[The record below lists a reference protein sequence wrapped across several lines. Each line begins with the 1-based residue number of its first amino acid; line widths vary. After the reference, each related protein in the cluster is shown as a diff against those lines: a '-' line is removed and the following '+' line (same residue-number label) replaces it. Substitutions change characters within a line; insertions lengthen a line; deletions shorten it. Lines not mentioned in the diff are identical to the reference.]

1 LNAALLVAP
10 LLIFLLAVFVLP
22 IGTFLARAVQESDVP
37 PVLPRT
43 VAALSSWDGAALP
56 GDAAFAALAEDLREA
71 RQRDQETGAGAIGR
85 ASARLNNDWPG
96 FRSLLPATA
105 RRLASPQ
112 GTPREAVLAASADW
126 NTSAPWAAIRRAGGP
141 VSDFHLLAVLDLK
154 RDAAG
159 DIAAAPADQTIF
171 RAVLWR
177 TLWISV
183 SATIIALLVG
193 YPLAWLIAT
202 APPRLAPWLLGG
214 VLLPFWTSLIV
225 RTAAWMVLLQREG
238 VVNAAL
244 QSLHLT
250 EGPLPLLF
258 NRGAVLLAM
267 VHILLPF
274 MVLPVYASLKSLDWR
289 LPRAALSLGATPL
302 RTFFRISLPLSL
314 PGVGAGCLLV
324 FIQALGFYVTP
335 ALLGG
340 ANDQMLSYFVGFY
353 ATRTV
358 NWSMAAALSCLLLAA
373 VAIVVGLYA
382 RLVGFEKTRAA

>member
-1 LNAALLVAP
+1 MAP

-22 IGTFLARAVQESDVP
+22 IGTFLARAVQETDVP

-43 VAALSSWDGAALP
+43 VAALSSWDGAGLP
-56 GDAAFAALAEDLREA
+56 GDAAFAALIDDLREA
-71 RQRDQETGAGAIGR
+71 RQRDQETGSGAIGR

-105 RRLASPQ
+105 RRLANAQ
-112 GTPREAVLAASADW
+112 GNAREAVLAASPEW
-126 NTSAPWAAIRRAGGP
+126 NTPAPWAAIRRAGGP

-154 RDAAG
+154 RDAG
-159 DIAAAPADQTIF
+159 GHIAAAPADQAIF

-183 SATIIALLVG
+183 SATAIALLIG

-202 APPRLAPWLLGG
+202 APPRWAPWLLAG

-244 QSLHLT
+244 QSLHIT

-274 MVLPVYASLKSLDWR
+274 MVLPIYASLKSLDWR
-289 LPRAALSLGATPL
+289 LPRAALSLGASPT

-382 RLVGFEKTRAA
+382 RLVGFEKTRPA

>member
-1 LNAALLVAP
+1 MAP
-10 LLIFLLAVFVLP
+10 LLLFLLLVFVLP
-22 IGTFLARAVQESDVP
+22 IGAFLTRAVQEADVP

-43 VAALSSWDGAALP
+43 IAALEGWDGAATP
-56 GDAAFAALAEDLREA
+56 GEPAFAALVEDLREA
-71 RQRDQETGAGAIGR
+71 RRRDQETGGGAIGR

-105 RRLASPQ
+105 RRIAQPFQ
-112 GTPREAVLAASADW
+112 GEAKPAVLAAAPEW
-126 NTSAPWAAIRRAGGP
+126 GEVTPWAAIRRASGP
-141 VSDFHLLAVLDLK
+141 ISDFHLLAVLDLK

-159 DIAAAPADQTIF
+159 DIAAAPPDQAIF

-177 TLWISV
+177 TLWISL
-183 SATIIALLVG
+183 SATVIALLIG

-202 APPRLAPWLLGG
+202 APARFTPWLLAG

-238 VVNAAL
+238 VVNATL
-244 QSLHLT
+244 QSLRLT
-250 EGPLPLLF
+250 DGPLPLLF

-274 MVLPVYASLKSLDWR
+274 MVLPIYASLKALDWR
-289 LPRAALSLGATPL
+289 LPRAAMSLGASPL

-314 PGVGAGCLLV
+314 PGVGAGSLLV

-382 RLVGFEKTRAA
+382 KLVGFEKTRPA

>member
-1 LNAALLVAP
+1 MAP
-10 LLIFLLAVFVLP
+10 LLLFLLLVFVLP
-22 IGTFLARAVQESDVP
+22 IGAFLTRAVQEADVP

-43 VAALSSWDGAALP
+43 IAALEGWDGAATP
-56 GDAAFAALAEDLREA
+56 GEPAFAALVEDLREA
-71 RQRDQETGAGAIGR
+71 RRRDQETGGGAIGR

-105 RRLASPQ
+105 RRIAQPFQ
-112 GTPREAVLAASADW
+112 GEAKPAVLAAAPEW
-126 NTSAPWAAIRRAGGP
+126 GEVAPWAAIRRASGP
-141 VSDFHLLAVLDLK
+141 ISDFHLLAVLDLK

-159 DIAAAPADQTIF
+159 DIAAAPPDQAIF

-177 TLWISV
+177 TLWISL
-183 SATIIALLVG
+183 SATVIALLIG

-202 APPRLAPWLLGG
+202 APARFTPWLLAG

-238 VVNAAL
+238 VVNATL
-244 QSLHLT
+244 QSLRLT
-250 EGPLPLLF
+250 DGPLPLLF

-274 MVLPVYASLKSLDWR
+274 MVLPIYASLKALDWR
-289 LPRAALSLGATPL
+289 LPRAAMSLGASPL

-314 PGVGAGCLLV
+314 PGVGAGSLLV

-382 RLVGFEKTRAA
+382 KLVGFEKTRPA

>member
-1 LNAALLVAP
+1 VAP

-22 IGTFLARAVQESDVP
+22 IGTFLARAVQEADVP

-43 VAALSSWDGAALP
+43 VAALSAWDGAAVP

-71 RQRDQETGAGAIGR
+71 RQRDQDTGAGAIGR

-105 RRLASPQ
+105 RRVAGAQ
-112 GTPREAVLAASADW
+112 AGAREAVLAASSDW
-126 NTSAPWAAIRRAGGP
+126 NTPAPWAAIRRAGGP

-154 RDAAG
+154 RDSSGA
-159 DIAAAPADQTIF
+159 IAAAPADQAIF

-183 SATIIALLVG
+183 SATAIALALG

-202 APPRLAPWLLGG
+202 APPRWAPWLLGG

-244 QSLHLT
+244 QSLHLA

-274 MVLPVYASLKSLDWR
+274 MVLPIYASLKSLDWR
-289 LPRAALSLGATPL
+289 LPRAALSLGASPI

-358 NWSMAAALSCLLLAA
+358 NWSMAAALSCLLLLA
-373 VAIVVGLYA
+373 VVVVAGLYA
-382 RLVGFEKTRAA
+382 RLVGFEKTRTA

>member
-1 LNAALLVAP
+1 VAP
-10 LLIFLLAVFVLP
+10 LFVFLLLIFVLP
-22 IGTFLARAVQESDVP
+22 IGAFLFRAVQESDVP

-43 VAALSSWDGAALP
+43 LAALESWNGASAP
-56 GDAAFAALAEDLREA
+56 DEAAFAALAADLREA
-71 RQRDQETGAGAIGR
+71 RARDQQSGGGTIGR

-105 RRLASPQ
+105 RRIAAPFE
-112 GTPREAVLAASADW
+112 GEAKPAILAAAPEWGDP
-126 NTSAPWAAIRRAGGP
+126 APWAAIRRADGP
-141 VSDFHLLAVLDLK
+141 LSDFHLLAVLDLK

-159 DIAAAPADQTIF
+159 DIAAAPPDQSIF

-177 TLWISV
+177 TMWISLL
-183 SATIIALLVG
+183 ATAISLAVG

-202 APPRLAPWLLGG
+202 APQRWAPWLLGG

-238 VVNAAL
+238 IVNATL
-244 QSLHLT
+244 QSTHIT
-250 EGPLPLLF
+250 DGPLPLLF

-274 MVLPVYASLKSLDWR
+274 MVLPIYASLKSLDWR
-289 LPRAALSLGATPL
+289 LPRAALSLGASPM
-302 RTFFRISLPLSL
+302 RAFFRVSLPLSL
-314 PGVGAGCLLV
+314 PGVGAGSLLV

-373 VAIVVGLYA
+373 VAIVVAVYA
-382 RLVGFEKTRAA
+382 RLVGFEKTRTA

>member
-1 LNAALLVAP
+1 VAP
-10 LLIFLLAVFVLP
+10 LLIFLVAVFVLP
-22 IGTFLARAVQESDVP
+22 IGAFLARAVQEADVP

-43 VAALSSWDGAALP
+43 VAALSGWDGAAAP
-56 GDAAFAALAEDLREA
+56 GDAAFAALVEDLRAA
-71 RQRDQETGAGAIGR
+71 RARDQETGAGSIGR
-85 ASARLNNDWPG
+85 ASARLNTDWPG

-105 RRLASPQ
+105 RRVAAS
-112 GTPREAVLAASADW
+112 GEPRALVLAAGPAWD
-126 NTSAPWAAIRRAGGP
+126 TPAPWAAIRRAGGP
-141 VSDFHLLAVLDLK
+141 LSDFYPLAVLDLK

-159 DIAAAPADQTIF
+159 HVAAAPPEQAIF
-171 RAVLWR
+171 RQVLWR
-177 TLWISV
+177 TLWISLL
-183 SATIIALLVG
+183 ATAIALAIG

-244 QSLHLT
+244 QSARLT
-250 EGPLPLLF
+250 DGPLPLLF

-274 MVLPVYASLKSLDWR
+274 MVLPIYASLKSLDWR
-289 LPRAALSLGATPL
+289 LPRAAVSLGASPM
-302 RTFFRISLPLSL
+302 RAFWRVSLPLSL

-358 NWSMAAALSCLLLAA
+358 DWSMAAALSLLLLLA
-373 VAIVVGLYA
+373 VALVVGLYA
-382 RLVGFEKTRAA
+382 RLVGFERTRAA

>member
-1 LNAALLVAP
+1 MAP

-43 VAALSSWDGAALP
+43 VAALSSWDGAGLP
-56 GDAAFAALAEDLREA
+56 GDAAFAALVDDLREA
-71 RQRDQETGAGAIGR
+71 RQRDQETGSGAIGR

-105 RRLASPQ
+105 RRLATAQ
-112 GTPREAVLAASADW
+112 GDARQAVLTASPEW
-126 NTSAPWAAIRRAGGP
+126 NTPAPWAAIRRASGP

-154 RDAAG
+154 RDAG
-159 DIAAAPADQTIF
+159 GHIAAAPPDQAIF

-183 SATIIALLVG
+183 SATAIALLIG

-202 APPRLAPWLLGG
+202 APARFAPWLLAG

-244 QSLHLT
+244 QSLRIT
-250 EGPLPLLF
+250 DGPLPLLF

-274 MVLPVYASLKSLDWR
+274 MVLPIYASLKSLDWR
-289 LPRAALSLGATPL
+289 LPRAALSLGASPM

-382 RLVGFEKTRAA
+382 RLVGFEKTRPA

>member
-1 LNAALLVAP
+1 MAP

-22 IGTFLARAVQESDVP
+22 IGTFLARAVQETDVP

-43 VAALSSWDGAALP
+43 VAALSSWDGAGLP
-56 GDAAFAALAEDLREA
+56 GDAAFAALADDLREA
-71 RQRDQETGAGAIGR
+71 RQRDQETGSGAIGR

-105 RRLASPQ
+105 RRLATAQ
-112 GTPREAVLAASADW
+112 GDARQAVLAASPEW
-126 NTSAPWAAIRRAGGP
+126 NSPAPWAAIRRAGGP

-154 RDAAG
+154 RDAG
-159 DIAAAPADQTIF
+159 GHIAAAPPDQSIF

-183 SATIIALLVG
+183 SATAIALLIG

-202 APPRLAPWLLGG
+202 APPRWAPWLLAG

-244 QSLHLT
+244 QSLRLT

-274 MVLPVYASLKSLDWR
+274 MVLPIYASLKSLDWR
-289 LPRAALSLGATPL
+289 LPRAALSLGASPA

-382 RLVGFEKTRAA
+382 RLVGFEKTRTA

>member
-1 LNAALLVAP
+1 VAP
-10 LLIFLLAVFVLP
+10 LLIFLLVVFVLP

-43 VAALSSWDGAALP
+43 IAALSGWDGAASP
-56 GDAAFAALAEDLREA
+56 GEPAFAALVEDLREA
-71 RQRDQETGAGAIGR
+71 RRRDQEAGGGSIGR

-105 RRLASPQ
+105 RRVASPFQ
-112 GTPREAVLAASADW
+112 GEARAAVLAAAPEW
-126 NTSAPWAAIRRAGGP
+126 GEVTPWAAIRRAGGP
-141 VSDFHLLAVLDLK
+141 LSDFHLLAVLDLK
-154 RDAAG
+154 RDAG
-159 DIAAAPADQTIF
+159 GSIAAAPPDQSIF

-177 TLWISV
+177 TIWISLC
-183 SATIIALLVG
+183 ATAIALAIG

-202 APPRLAPWLLGG
+202 APARFVPWLLAG

-244 QSLHLT
+244 QSLHLA

-274 MVLPVYASLKSLDWR
+274 MVLPIYASLIAI
-289 LPRAALSLGATPL
+289 PRNLMPAAAALGARPL
-302 RTFFRISLPLSL
+302 QAFRHVLLPLAM
-314 PGVGAGCLLV
+314 PGLLSGSLLV
-324 FIQALGFYVTP
+324 FMVALGYYITP
-335 ALLGG
+335 ALTGG
-340 ANDQMLSYFVGFY
+340 AGDQMISSVIAFY
-353 ATRTV
+353 ATGTANWGMAGALGLFLLVPTTVLYIVYGRLSRTP
-358 NWSMAAALSCLLLAA
+358 
-373 VAIVVGLYA
+373 
-382 RLVGFEKTRAA
+382 LVQA

>member
-1 LNAALLVAP
+1 MAP

-22 IGTFLARAVQESDVP
+22 IGTFLLRAVQEADVP

-43 VAALSSWDGAALP
+43 IAALSGWDGGGMP
-56 GDAAFAALAEDLREA
+56 DDAAFAALVQDLREA
-71 RQRDQETGAGAIGR
+71 RARDQESGGGAIGR

-105 RRLASPQ
+105 RRVATAQ
-112 GTPREAVLAASADW
+112 GDARQALLAASPEW
-126 NTSAPWAAIRRAGGP
+126 GTPAPWAAIRRAGGP

-159 DIAAAPADQTIF
+159 DIAAAPPDQAIF

-177 TLWISV
+177 TLWISL
-183 SATIIALLVG
+183 SATVIALLIG

-202 APPRLAPWLLGG
+202 APPRWAPWLLGG

-274 MVLPVYASLKSLDWR
+274 MVLPIYASLKALDWR
-289 LPRAALSLGATPL
+289 LPRAALSLGASPA

>member
-1 LNAALLVAP
+1 M
-10 LLIFLLAVFVLP
+10 LP
-22 IGTFLARAVQESDVP
+22 IGTFLARAVQETDVP

-43 VAALSSWDGAALP
+43 VAALSSWDGAGLP
-56 GDAAFAALAEDLREA
+56 GDAAFAALADDLREA
-71 RQRDQETGAGAIGR
+71 RQRDQETGSGAIGR

-105 RRLASPQ
+105 RRLATAQ
-112 GTPREAVLAASADW
+112 GDARQAVLAASPEW
-126 NTSAPWAAIRRAGGP
+126 NSPAPWAAIRRAGGP

-154 RDAAG
+154 RDAG
-159 DIAAAPADQTIF
+159 GHIAAAPPDQSIF

-183 SATIIALLVG
+183 SATAIALLIG

-202 APPRLAPWLLGG
+202 APPRWAPWLLAG

-244 QSLHLT
+244 QSLRLT

-274 MVLPVYASLKSLDWR
+274 MVLPIYASLKSLDWR
-289 LPRAALSLGATPL
+289 LPRAALSLGASPA

-382 RLVGFEKTRAA
+382 RLVGFEKTRTA

>member
-1 LNAALLVAP
+1 MAP
-10 LLIFLLAVFVLP
+10 LLIFLLVVFVLP
-22 IGTFLARAVQESDVP
+22 IGTFLSRAVQESDVP

-43 VAALSSWDGAALP
+43 IAALSGWDGAAAP
-56 GDAAFAALAEDLREA
+56 GEPAFAALVEDLREA
-71 RQRDQETGAGAIGR
+71 RRRDQEAGGGSIGR

-105 RRLASPQ
+105 RRVASPFQ
-112 GTPREAVLAASADW
+112 GEARAAVLAAAPEW
-126 NTSAPWAAIRRAGGP
+126 GEVAPWAAINRASGP
-141 VSDFHLLAVLDLK
+141 LSDFHLLAVLDLK
-154 RDAAG
+154 RDATG
-159 DIAAAPADQTIF
+159 HIAAAPPDQSIF

-177 TLWISV
+177 TMWISLC
-183 SATIIALLVG
+183 ATVLALAIG

-202 APPRLAPWLLGG
+202 APSRFAPWLLSG

-238 VVNAAL
+238 VVNATL
-244 QSLHLT
+244 QSLRLAD
-250 EGPLPLLF
+250 GPLPLLF

-274 MVLPVYASLKSLDWR
+274 MVLPIYANLKGMDWR
-289 LPRAALSLGATPL
+289 LPRAAMSLGASPL
-302 RTFFRISLPLSL
+302 RTFWRISLPLSL
-314 PGVGAGCLLV
+314 PGIGAGSLLV

-373 VAIVVGLYA
+373 VAIVVALYA
-382 RLVGFEKTRAA
+382 RLVGFEKTRPA

>member
-1 LNAALLVAP
+1 MAP

-22 IGTFLARAVQESDVP
+22 IGAFLLRAVQEADVP

-43 VAALSSWDGAALP
+43 IVALRGWDGAAAP
-56 GDAAFAALAEDLREA
+56 GDAAFAALAEDLRAA
-71 RQRDQETGAGAIGR
+71 RARDQDTGAGSIGR
-85 ASARLNNDWPG
+85 ASARLNTDWPG

-105 RRLASPQ
+105 RRVAAS
-112 GTPREAVLAASADW
+112 GEPRALVLAAGPAWD
-126 NTSAPWAAIRRAGGP
+126 TPAPWAAIRRAGGP
-141 VSDFHLLAVLDLK
+141 LSDFYPLAVLDLK

-159 DIAAAPADQTIF
+159 HIAGAPPEQAIF
-171 RAVLWR
+171 RQVLWR
-177 TLWISV
+177 TLWISLC
-183 SATIIALLVG
+183 ATAIALAIG

-202 APPRLAPWLLGG
+202 APPRVAPWLLGG

-274 MVLPVYASLKSLDWR
+274 MVLPIYAALRSLDWR
-289 LPRAALSLGATPL
+289 LPRAAVSLGASPM
-302 RTFFRISLPLSL
+302 RAFWRVSLPLSL

-358 NWSMAAALSCLLLAA
+358 DWSMAAALSLLLLLA
-373 VAIVVGLYA
+373 VALVVGLYA
-382 RLVGFEKTRAA
+382 RLVGFERTRAA

>member
-1 LNAALLVAP
+1 MAP
-10 LLIFLLAVFVLP
+10 LLLFLLAVFVLP
-22 IGTFLARAVQESDVP
+22 IGAFLTRAVQESDVP

-43 VAALSSWDGAALP
+43 IAALSGWDGAAAP
-56 GDAAFAALAEDLREA
+56 PEPAFAALVEDLREA
-71 RQRDQETGAGAIGR
+71 RRRDQETGAGAIGR

-105 RRLASPQ
+105 RRLAQPFQ
-112 GTPREAVLAASADW
+112 GEAKPAMLAAAPEW
-126 NTSAPWAAIRRAGGP
+126 GQVEPWAAIRRAAGP

-159 DIAAAPADQTIF
+159 HVAAAPPDQAIF

-177 TLWISV
+177 TIWISL
-183 SATIIALLVG
+183 SATIIALLIG

-202 APPRLAPWLLGG
+202 APPRLAPWLLAG

-244 QSLHLT
+244 QSLRIT
-250 EGPLPLLF
+250 DGPLPLLF

-274 MVLPVYASLKSLDWR
+274 MVLPIYASLKALDWR
-289 LPRAALSLGATPL
+289 LPRAALSLGASPM
-302 RTFFRISLPLSL
+302 RAFFRISLPLSL
-314 PGVGAGCLLV
+314 PGVGAGSLLV

-340 ANDQMLSYFVGFY
+340 ASDQMLSYFVGFY

-373 VAIVVGLYA
+373 VLIVVGLYA
-382 RLVGFEKTRAA
+382 KLVGFEKTRPA

>member
-1 LNAALLVAP
+1 VAP
-10 LLIFLLAVFVLP
+10 LLIFLLVVFVLP
-22 IGTFLARAVQESDVP
+22 IGTFLSRAVQESDVP

-43 VAALSSWDGAALP
+43 VAALSSWDGAGLP
-56 GDAAFAALAEDLREA
+56 GDAAFAALADDLREA
-71 RQRDQETGAGAIGR
+71 RQRDQETGSGAIGR

-105 RRLASPQ
+105 RRLATAQ
-112 GTPREAVLAASADW
+112 GDARQAVLAASPEW
-126 NTSAPWAAIRRAGGP
+126 NSPAPWAAIRRAGGP

-154 RDAAG
+154 RDAG
-159 DIAAAPADQTIF
+159 GHVAAAPPDQAIF

-183 SATIIALLVG
+183 SATAIALLIG

-202 APPRLAPWLLGG
+202 APPRWAPWLLAG

-244 QSLHLT
+244 QSLRLT

-274 MVLPVYASLKSLDWR
+274 MVLPIYASLKSLDWR
-289 LPRAALSLGATPL
+289 LPRAALSLGASPA

>member
-1 LNAALLVAP
+1 MAP

-43 VAALSSWDGAALP
+43 VAALSSWDGAGLP
-56 GDAAFAALAEDLREA
+56 GDAAFAALVDDLREA
-71 RQRDQETGAGAIGR
+71 RQRDQETGSGAIGR

-105 RRLASPQ
+105 RRLATAQ
-112 GTPREAVLAASADW
+112 GDARQAVLTASPEW
-126 NTSAPWAAIRRAGGP
+126 NTPAPWAAIRRASGP

-154 RDAAG
+154 RDAG
-159 DIAAAPADQTIF
+159 GHIAAAPADQAIF

-183 SATIIALLVG
+183 SATAIALLIG

-202 APPRLAPWLLGG
+202 APARFAPWLLAG

-244 QSLHLT
+244 QSLRIT
-250 EGPLPLLF
+250 DGPLPLLF

-274 MVLPVYASLKSLDWR
+274 MVLPIYASLKSLDWR
-289 LPRAALSLGATPL
+289 LPRAALSLGASPM

-382 RLVGFEKTRAA
+382 RLVGFEKTRPA

>member
-1 LNAALLVAP
+1 MAP
-10 LLIFLLAVFVLP
+10 LLLFLLLVFVLP
-22 IGTFLARAVQESDVP
+22 IGAFLTRAVQEADVP

-43 VAALSSWDGAALP
+43 IAALEGWDGAATP
-56 GDAAFAALAEDLREA
+56 GEPAFAALVEDLREA
-71 RQRDQETGAGAIGR
+71 RRRDQETGGGAIGR

-105 RRLASPQ
+105 RRIAQPFQ
-112 GTPREAVLAASADW
+112 GEAKPAVLAAAPEW
-126 NTSAPWAAIRRAGGP
+126 GEVAPWAAIRRASGP
-141 VSDFHLLAVLDLK
+141 ISDFHLLAVLDLK
-154 RDAAG
+154 RDAGG
-159 DIAAAPADQTIF
+159 DIAAAPPDQAIF

-177 TLWISV
+177 TLWISL
-183 SATIIALLVG
+183 SATVIALLIG

-202 APPRLAPWLLGG
+202 APARFTPWLLAG

-238 VVNAAL
+238 VVNATL
-244 QSLHLT
+244 QSLRLT
-250 EGPLPLLF
+250 DGPLPLLF

-274 MVLPVYASLKSLDWR
+274 MVLPIYASLKALDWR
-289 LPRAALSLGATPL
+289 LPRAAMSLGASPL

-314 PGVGAGCLLV
+314 PGVGAGSLLV

-382 RLVGFEKTRAA
+382 KLVGFEKTRPA

>member
-1 LNAALLVAP
+1 VAP

-43 VAALSSWDGAALP
+43 VAALSSWDGAGLP
-56 GDAAFAALAEDLREA
+56 GDAAFAALADDLREA
-71 RQRDQETGAGAIGR
+71 RQRDQETGSGAIGR

-105 RRLASPQ
+105 RRLANAQ
-112 GTPREAVLAASADW
+112 GDARQAVLAASPDW
-126 NTSAPWAAIRRAGGP
+126 NTAAPWAAIRRAGGP

-154 RDAAG
+154 RDAG
-159 DIAAAPADQTIF
+159 GHVAAAPADQAIF

-183 SATIIALLVG
+183 SATAIALLIG

-202 APPRLAPWLLGG
+202 APARWAPLLLAG

-244 QSLHLT
+244 QSLRVT
-250 EGPLPLLF
+250 DGPLPLLF

-274 MVLPVYASLKSLDWR
+274 MVLPIYASLKSLDWR
-289 LPRAALSLGATPL
+289 LPRAALSLGASPM

>member
-1 LNAALLVAP
+1 MAP

-43 VAALSSWDGAALP
+43 VAALSSWDGAGLP
-56 GDAAFAALAEDLREA
+56 GDAAFAALINDLREA
-71 RQRDQETGAGAIGR
+71 RQRDQDTGSGAIGR

-105 RRLASPQ
+105 RRLANAQ
-112 GTPREAVLAASADW
+112 GDAREAVLAASPDW
-126 NTSAPWAAIRRAGGP
+126 NTPAPWAAIRRAGGP

-154 RDAAG
+154 RDAG
-159 DIAAAPADQTIF
+159 GHIAAAPADQAIF

-183 SATIIALLVG
+183 SATAIALLIG

-202 APPRLAPWLLGG
+202 APPRWAPWLLGG

-274 MVLPVYASLKSLDWR
+274 MVLPIYASLKSLDWR
-289 LPRAALSLGATPL
+289 LPRAALSLGASPV

>member
-1 LNAALLVAP
+1 VAP
-10 LLIFLLAVFVLP
+10 LLLFLLAVFVLP

-43 VAALSSWDGAALP
+43 VAALSSWDGAATP

-105 RRLASPQ
+105 RRVANVQGSARDAVVAASP
-112 GTPREAVLAASADW
+112 DW
-126 NTSAPWAAIRRAGGP
+126 NTPAPWAAIRRAGGP

-154 RDAAG
+154 RDVSG
-159 DIAAAPADQTIF
+159 SIAAAPADQSIF

-183 SATIIALLVG
+183 SATAIALLLG

-202 APPRLAPWLLGG
+202 APPRWAPWLLGG

-238 VVNAAL
+238 VVNATL
-244 QSLHLT
+244 QSMHLT

-274 MVLPVYASLKSLDWR
+274 MVLPIYASLKSLDWR
-289 LPRAALSLGATPL
+289 LPRAALSLGASPV

-373 VAIVVGLYA
+373 VAIVVGLYG
-382 RLVGFEKTRAA
+382 RLVGFERTRAA

>member
-1 LNAALLVAP
+1 MAP
-10 LLIFLLAVFVLP
+10 LLLFLLLVFVLP
-22 IGTFLARAVQESDVP
+22 IGAFLLRAVQESDVP

-43 VAALSSWDGAALP
+43 VAALSDWDGAAVP
-56 GDAAFAALAEDLREA
+56 GEPAFAALVEDLREA
-71 RQRDQETGAGAIGR
+71 RARDQQSGGGAIGR

-105 RRLASPQ
+105 RRVAAPFEGEAKAALLTLAP
-112 GTPREAVLAASADW
+112 EWADP
-126 NTSAPWAAIRRAGGP
+126 APWSAIRRAGGP
-141 VSDFHLLAVLDLK
+141 FSDFHLLAVLDLK
-154 RDAAG
+154 RDAG
-159 DIAAAPADQTIF
+159 GHIARAPADQSIF

-177 TLWISV
+177 TMWISV
-183 SATIIALLVG
+183 LATAISLLIG

-202 APPRLAPWLLGG
+202 APQRLAPWLLGG

-238 VVNAAL
+238 VVNATL
-244 QSLHLT
+244 QSAHLT

-274 MVLPVYASLKSLDWR
+274 MVLPIYASLKSLDWR
-289 LPRAALSLGATPL
+289 LPRAAMSLGASPM
-302 RTFFRISLPLSL
+302 RTFFRVSLPLSL

-373 VAIVVGLYA
+373 VAIVVAVYA
-382 RLVGFEKTRAA
+382 RLVGFEKTRPA